1 MKKTKIIKTKTNN
14 NNQEQQN
21 NINKISVDANST
33 IDIIADENLDS
44 NVDNAKYEEL
54 SLMLEAVLLS
64 SDRAMT
70 IDELL
75 AIVNNF
81 EQLARKDILTAISLL
96 QQHNTNRSLDLI
108 KTANGYQFVTKKQY
122 SHLIAQLW
130 QEKPSKYSRAL
141 LETLALIVYR
151 QPITRGEIEQIRG
164 VSISQNIFKTL
175 QEDRGWIKVVGH
187 KDVPGKP
194 SLYATTKDFLTY
206 FGLESL
212 DQLPALPQ
220 IMEFLNNEDKSE
232 ALNK

>member
-1 MKKTKIIKTKTNN
+1 M
-14 NNQEQQN
+14 
-21 NINKISVDANST
+21 
-33 IDIIADENLDS
+33 IA
-44 NVDNAKYEEL
+44 K
-54 SLMLEAVLLS
+54 
-64 SDRAMT
+64 
-70 IDELL
+70 
-75 AIVNNF
+75 
-81 EQLARKDILTAISLL
+81 
-96 QQHNTNRSLDLI
+96 
-108 KTANGYQFVTKKQY
+108 
-122 SHLIAQLW
+122 LW
-130 QEKPSKYSRAL
+130 QEKPGKYSRAL

-212 DQLPALPQ
+212 DQLPAVPQ

-232 ALNK
+232 ALSK